1 MVNRVGPCRK
11 IISPCKAQA
20 GCGFVAIAEVGCTCL
35 QGNDRLLG
43 VNNGAGCKEAELNLP
58 PQKFGGKVMVQ
69 AERKSHQAFRLRKV
83 ESSGKWRILS
93 YGHRPAQNYA
103 QQWAAVDVKKLRS
116 FLAPLFVATKP
127 KR

>member
-1 MVNRVGPCRK
+1 
-11 IISPCKAQA
+11 
-20 GCGFVAIAEVGCTCL
+20 
-35 QGNDRLLG
+35 

>member
-11 IISPCKAQA
+11 IISLCKAQA
-20 GCGFVAIAEVGCTCL
+20 GCGFVVSAEVGCTCL

-43 VNNGAGCKEAELNLP
+43 VNKDAGGKEAELNLP

-69 AERKSHQAFRLRKV
+69 AERKSDQAFRLRKV

-103 QQWAAVDVKKLRS
+103 QQLGSSGRQK
-116 FLAPLFVATKP
+116 APLVPRSTF
-127 KR
+127 